1 LEESNRSECVGEG
14 EKKKLGRRRRWV
26 PLGWGTGWQAQSARP
41 VAQWPSVAHTVRMR
55 PMRVLCGT
63 KLN

>member
-1 LEESNRSECVGEG
+1 MRREG
-14 EKKKLGRRRRWV
+14 CEL
-26 PLGWGTGWQAQSARP
+26 LGWGTGWQAQSARP
-41 VAQWPSVAHTVRMR
+41 VASVAHTVRMR